1 MRPNTSRKSSRKQ
14 SPKVKEVG
22 IDDISKVMLEQ
33 YGFDINN
40 NEHLQQLYLRQC
52 FLDSMVDKGL
62 LTNEQFF
69 NCVFKVAKVRGFRD
83 YFLFKVQVEHI

>member
-1 MRPNTSRKSSRKQ
+1 MRRNNRRKSSKKQ

-22 IDDISKVMLEQ
+22 IDDLSKVIFEQ

-40 NEHLQQLYLRQC
+40 NEQMQQLYLRQC

-62 LTNEQFF
+62 LADEQFF
-69 NCVFKVAKVRGFRD
+69 QLCF
-83 YFLFKVQVEHI
+83 